1 MVRLAIGAKTKMS
14 EWATSPKRLLA
25 NIEKTNKS
33 RAKYTIKQKVMQT
46 RKTDLFD
53 STSKV

>member
-33 RAKYTIKQKVMQT
+33 RAKVYNKAKSNA
-46 RKTDLFD
+46 DA
-53 STSKV
+53 

>member
-1 MVRLAIGAKTKMS
+1 MVRLAIGAKIKMS

-33 RAKYTIKQKVMQT
+33 RAKVYNKAKSIA
-46 RKTDLFD
+46 DA
-53 STSKV
+53 